1 MCSEFQRALI
11 LKSVG
16 YHYWYD
22 GGDWQLLCCTDAAAV
37 LDLGFALLSAAQ
49 PRDQGEESV
58 LLLVVVSSSHV
69 QFFLGAKRKNLV
81 SNGVGKGKKTLS

>member
-1 MCSEFQRALI
+1 MSTEFQRSLFN
-11 LKSVG
+11 SVG

-22 GGDWQLLCCTDAAAV
+22 GGDWQLLCRTDAAAV

-58 LLLVVVSSSHV
+58 LLLVVVGGGPFFIFPCAV
-69 QFFLGAKRKNLV
+69 FLGAKRKNLV
-81 SNGVGKGKKTLS
+81 SNGV